1 MVRAN
6 SLLLLEMNRIHFLF
20 KFENASNMIVTIVY
34 LVLEDFVKDHGR
46 LPRKLHLNLG
56 RFKKGNLTSGVG
68 PCLDQISSLFFFFSW
83 KIKCFTEPNLF
94 RNKL

>member
-68 PCLDQISSLFFFFSW
+68 PLSGPNFFIIFLFLE
-83 KIKCFTEPNLF
+83 T
-94 RNKL
+94 